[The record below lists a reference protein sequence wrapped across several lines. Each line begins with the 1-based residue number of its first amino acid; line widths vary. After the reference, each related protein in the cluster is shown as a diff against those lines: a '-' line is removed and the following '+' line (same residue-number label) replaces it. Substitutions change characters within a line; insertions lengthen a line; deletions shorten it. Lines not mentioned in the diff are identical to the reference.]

1 MCFGIYLANIKSK
14 HINKKA
20 FYKLQKNITMEKIA
34 TLSKKSFNAH
44 EIKEQFSKLEEAANA
59 FSQQISKLK
68 KEQDDFN
75 KYMKQKNLFH

>member
-1 MCFGIYLANIKSK
+1 
-14 HINKKA
+14 
-20 FYKLQKNITMEKIA
+20 MEKIA

-44 EIKEQFSKLEEAANA
+44 EIKEQFNKLEEAANA